1 MIIKTVDL
9 ITINEASKALKQKDF
24 IYCDGCIYGIDNID
38 GYITWVE
45 ITNSLHDKCINLD
58 GLVFNA
64 RELSSFV
71 KSINT
76 EDEFD
81 IRFDSNN
88 MCILSTINERL
99 IITKN
104 DYLVS
109 TIKTKINK
117 INKFINSCN
126 NIDST
131 VYIKEITNEIQ
142 ELYSLRKTDGCFYY
156 NTSVNNNKY
165 FMTLFYGLLPLNKAD
180 EVSLTIY
187 DTGWIY
193 NDFVTHFVVDKKK
206 FKVNVILCY
215 LKVRG

>member
-1 MIIKTVDL
+1 M
-9 ITINEASKALKQKDF
+9 
-24 IYCDGCIYGIDNID
+24 
-38 GYITWVE
+38 
-45 ITNSLHDKCINLD
+45 
-58 GLVFNA
+58 
-64 RELSSFV
+64 
-71 KSINT
+71 
-76 EDEFD
+76 
-81 IRFDSNN
+81 
-88 MCILSTINERL
+88 

-180 EVSLTIY
+180 KVSLTIY